1 MTAQSK
7 IAVPLV
13 SDATLNHWLGLDGLS
28 LMQEVLSSADTL
40 RIAVT
45 SSFGSESAVLL
56 DLVAQVNKATPV
68 IFVDTGRLFAATTD
82 YRDHLTD
89 HFGLTNVQTLKAPN
103 LMVKNADPEETLF
116 ETDPDAC
123 CHVRK
128 VMPYAQAISQYDVL
142 IGGRKRHHGDKRSEL
157 QTVELS
163 GQHIKVNPLANFSA
177 QDIETA
183 FKDRN
188 FPPHPLVEEGYS
200 SLGCEPCTIKSCE
213 AGNVR
218 AGRWK
223 GRKKTE
229 CGIHFAD
236 KRVYE
241 SLTDSGL

>member
-1 MTAQSK
+1 MTAQPK
-7 IAVPLV
+7 LIMPLV
-13 SDATLNHWLGLDGLS
+13 TDATLDHWLNLHGLEL
-28 LMQEVLSSADTL
+28 LAEVLSHSDSL

-82 YRDHLTD
+82 YRDRLAEHL
-89 HFGLTNVQTLKAPN
+89 GLSNVQTLKAPD
-103 LMVKNADPEETLF
+103 LMVKNADPDGTLF

-128 VMPYAQAISQYDVL
+128 VMPYAQALSKFDVL
-142 IGGRKRHHGDKRSEL
+142 IGGRKRHHGDERSKLE
-157 QTVELS
+157 TVELS
-163 GQHIKVNPLANFSA
+163 GPHIKVNPLAHFSA
-177 QDIETA
+177 EDIRTA
-183 FKDRN
+183 FSTRN
-188 FPPHPLVEEGYS
+188 LPPHPLVQEGYS
-200 SLGCEPCTIKSCE
+200 SLGCEPCTLKSCE
-213 AGNVR
+213 VKNVR

-236 KRVYE
+236 NRVYE

>member
-1 MTAQSK
+1 MTAQTK
-7 IAVPLV
+7 IVMPLV
-13 SDATLNHWLGLDGLS
+13 SDDTFSHWLGLQGLGLLES
-28 LMQEVLSSADTL
+28 VLSHADTL

-82 YRDHLTD
+82 YRDQLADHL
-89 HFGLTNVQTLKAPN
+89 GLSNVQTLKAPALLVEN
-103 LMVKNADPEETLF
+103 TDPQGTLF

-128 VMPYAQAISQYDVL
+128 VMPYAQALSEFEVL
-142 IGGRKRHHGDKRSEL
+142 IGGRKRHHGDKRSDL
-157 QTVELS
+157 KTVELS
-163 GQHIKVNPLANFSA
+163 GPHIKVNPLAHFTPT
-177 QDIETA
+177 DIQSA
-183 FKDRN
+183 FKNRN
-188 FPPHPLVEEGYS
+188 LPPHPLVQEGYS
-200 SLGCEPCTIKSCE
+200 SLGCEPCTLKSCA

-229 CGIHFAD
+229 CGIHFTD
-236 KRVYE
+236 NRVYD